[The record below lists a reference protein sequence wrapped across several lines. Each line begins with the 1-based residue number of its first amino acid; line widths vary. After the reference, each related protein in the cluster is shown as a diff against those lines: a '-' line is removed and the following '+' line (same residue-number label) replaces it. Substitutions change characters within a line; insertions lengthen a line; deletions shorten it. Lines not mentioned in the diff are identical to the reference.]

1 MKHST
6 LTTSAL
12 ALATA
17 ALLSGCQ
24 GMPSEAEIKEQVEIV
39 HANVD
44 ELAALFG
51 DAPVVARDYV
61 VGCDIEIGDPGEEV
75 RYMVSIPMDRATFL
89 TIAEQLPTN
98 YQAQGWDAG
107 PIGDGDAIAFRRDD
121 LHMSATFRPRRDEVS
136 ITGTTGCRH

>member
-44 ELAALFG
+44 ELAAFFG
-51 DAPVVARDYV
+51 DDITVEWDGTI
-61 VGCDIEIGDPGEEV
+61 GCDIEISDPGEEV
-75 RYMVSIPMDRATFL
+75 SYVVSIPIDRAAFPA
-89 TIAEQLPTN
+89 IAEQLPTN